1 MSMKKLTFLFLCLV
15 IGIGLATAQTREVTG
30 TVISAEDDQPV
41 IGASV
46 VVKGTTTGTVT
57 DFEGRFSLNVPSSA
71 KTLVFSYIGMAS
83 QEVAITSNMRVLLK
97 SDTQNLDEV
106 VVTAYGGVMK
116 KSTLSGAVSQIKG
129 EKLTNLPVQ
138 SFDQAMAGKMAGVQ
152 VTQSSGLLAD
162 GVSVR
167 IRGTNSISLSSQPLV
182 VIDGVPVTETS
193 NLNVFNSGNG
203 TRFNPMATINPN
215 DIESMEVLKDAAAAA
230 LFGSRA
236 ANGVLLITTKRGK
249 EGKATV
255 SYNGYVGVSEA
266 TRLPKLLGGQ
276 DFIDISN
283 EKASNR
289 WGEGTVIA
297 AWDDN
302 KTETNW
308 LDKVFRTGF
317 THNHSISVS
326 GGTEKITAYAS
337 ADWADQ
343 KGITIGNDMQRGS
356 VRLNTDVQANSW
368 LKVGISAN
376 YSHTKNNGVLS
387 DGYLAGAT
395 VAGYNAL
402 PTSAEYVDGKYNL
415 VNGLLGPGNNK
426 YSYKGVYLFEC
437 FLSSYSNHRITKK

>member
-1 MSMKKLTFLFLCLV
+1 MKKLTFLFLCLV
-15 IGIGLATAQTREVTG
+15 IGIGMATAQTREITG
-30 TVISAEDDQPV
+30 TVVSAEDNQPV

-57 DFEGRFSLNVPSSA
+57 DYDGKFSLNVLTTA
-71 KTLVFSYIGMAS
+71 RILVISYIGLAS
-83 QEVAITSNMRVLLK
+83 QEVAITPNMRVLLK
-97 SDTQNLDEV
+97 ADTQNLDEV
-106 VVTAYGGVMK
+106 VVTAYGGSMK

-129 EKLTNLPVQ
+129 EKLNNLPVQ
-138 SFDQAMAGKMAGVQ
+138 SFDQAIAGKMAGVQ

-193 NLNVFNSGNG
+193 NLNVFNGGNG

-255 SYNGYVGVSEA
+255 SYNGYVGVSNA

-276 DFIDISN
+276 DFIDINN

-297 AWDDN
+297 AWDDK
-302 KTETNW
+302 KTETDW
-308 LDKVFRTGF
+308 LDRVFRTGF
-317 THNHSISVS
+317 THNHSVSVS
-326 GGTEKITAYAS
+326 GGTDKITAYAS

-343 KGITIGNDMQRGS
+343 KGITIGNDLQRGS

-368 LKVGISAN
+368 L
-376 YSHTKNNGVLS
+376 
-387 DGYLAGAT
+387 
-395 VAGYNAL
+395 
-402 PTSAEYVDGKYNL
+402 
-415 VNGLLGPGNNK
+415 
-426 YSYKGVYLFEC
+426 
-437 FLSSYSNHRITKK
+437 